1 MRFALG
7 LIEWLCLFINQR
19 LLHYL
24 PARPLVE
31 TSITLFLDLL
41 PDIPLWMKN
50 PDYERLL
57 DLLDDTDILLST
69 CGPTLIRLFARLFG
83 APHNPYCRL
92 HWHFLLSPTV
102 YGKSYSHFYL
112 IFTSVRCI
120 KFYETNEK
128 ELLFEPSIKWAGN
141 PYIVLVSET

>member
-50 PDYERLL
+50 PDYERVVCKIIRSSAQP
-57 DLLDDTDILLST
+57 ILQITLALS
-69 CGPTLIRLFARLFG
+69 
-83 APHNPYCRL
+83 
-92 HWHFLLSPTV
+92 V
-102 YGKSYSHFYL
+102 
-112 IFTSVRCI
+112 
-120 KFYETNEK
+120 
-128 ELLFEPSIKWAGN
+128 
-141 PYIVLVSET
+141 

>member
-50 PDYERLL
+50 PDYERVSGLAWLL
-57 DLLDDTDILLST
+57 RFISYMWPYLDKVVCKIIRSSAQPILQITLALSVLSSMR
-69 CGPTLIRLFARLFG
+69 PTRRSFCLNLQSSGQAIPILFWCQKHKLRM
-83 APHNPYCRL
+83 
-92 HWHFLLSPTV
+92 V
-102 YGKSYSHFYL
+102 
-112 IFTSVRCI
+112 V
-120 KFYETNEK
+120 
-128 ELLFEPSIKWAGN
+128 
-141 PYIVLVSET
+141 